1 MKRRILLLA
10 VLLEMTSAFSATDYY
25 CTGCQGKLLR
35 TDTFCPKC
43 GAKISFA
50 SADRQNTTSS
60 SSTRSPYYQS
70 YSSKYPD
77 VYFSLGFFCPAMLA
91 LTIPFD
97 GYDFEAR
104 LNGVSLGIFVGGY
117 QSVRGAQMDFLFN
130 VCQGELKGFQLGVC
144 NLVESADAHGVQIG
158 WVNCVKKRLYGVQ
171 IGLLNFNQ
179 DGPIPFFPGINIGW

>member
-1 MKRRILLLA
+1 MKRLMLLLA
-10 VLLEMTSAFSATDYY
+10 VLLGMTSAFSATDYY

-50 SADRQNTTSS
+50 NVDRQNATSN
-60 SSTRSPYYQS
+60 SSTRRSPYYQS

-91 LTIPFD
+91 LTVPFD
-97 GYDFEAR
+97 GYDMEAR
-104 LNGVSLGIFVGGY
+104 LNGVSLGFFGQY
-117 QSVRGAQMDFLFN
+117 QSVRGVPMCLAN
-130 VCQGELKGFQLGVC
+130 VCLGEMKGLQLGVL
-144 NLVESADAHGVQIG
+144 NLVESADAYGVQIG